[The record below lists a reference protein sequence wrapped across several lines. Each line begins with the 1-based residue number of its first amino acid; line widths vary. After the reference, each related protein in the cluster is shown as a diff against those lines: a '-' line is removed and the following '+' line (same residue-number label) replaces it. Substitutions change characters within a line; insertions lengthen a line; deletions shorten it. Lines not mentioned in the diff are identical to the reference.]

1 MSQRYIV
8 LRMASTRDLQD
19 EQWMSARPRYYST
32 PADFRQQP
40 PPVTPSSSLRL
51 SVASNRVP
59 NLRRA
64 ASAAVRSTGDLV
76 SLPSSAYG
84 AGVPHSL
91 RYQGH
96 EAARSAHDLR
106 SGERESA
113 VGRKRSFR
121 KASVLRRD
129 RELLDAVPDT
139 ESTMSS
145 PDDLED
151 VAEEELVNMDE
162 CDNEEDDED
171 DRMLAAWQRARQ
183 QSNVPLQEGTA
194 YQNGVEA
201 QAQAAIDDE
210 GKFRLS
216 KEAMFFV
223 AAFIVLLTSGG
234 LILGFGPIYSALVRE
249 GQWSELCGDTNDQ
262 QQQSPCPTQEIHL
275 QYVFSTSFL
284 CLSAANAF
292 FGVFLDFFGP
302 RLTAILGLVLS
313 AVGNFALAYG
323 DSHTGYGSWLILGYA
338 LIGAGG
344 TGSYLAAFQ
353 LLQLYRVQGFV
364 CSTLSSL
371 FNCSGYIY
379 MALEIDFV
387 TRSIFFRVYGYV
399 RAQTMVKWEHNV
411 LTVLLGCVSV

>member
-19 EQWMSARPRYYST
+19 EQWTSARPRYYST
-32 PADFRQQP
+32 PADFRQP
-40 PPVTPSSSLRL
+40 PPVTSPPSSSLRL
-51 SVASNRVP
+51 SVVNNRVP

-64 ASAAVRSTGDLV
+64 TSAAVRSTGDLV
-76 SLPSSAYG
+76 SLPSSAAAAY
-84 AGVPHSL
+84 GVPHSL
-91 RYQGH
+91 RYHGH

-121 KASVLRRD
+121 KAGVLRRD

-139 ESTMSS
+139 ETTMSS

-151 VAEEELVNMDE
+151 VAEEELVDMDE
-162 CDNEEDDED
+162 WENEEDDED

-183 QSNVPLQEGTA
+183 QSNAPLQEGTA
-194 YQNGVEA
+194 YQDDVDA
-201 QAQAAIDDE
+201 QAQAAVDDK

-262 QQQSPCPTQEIHL
+262 QQQSPCPSQEIHL

-302 RLTAILGLVLS
+302 RLTAILGLMLS

-323 DSHTGYGSWLILGYA
+323 DSRTGYGSWLILGYA
-338 LIGAGG
+338 LVGAGG

-399 RAQTMVKWEHNV
+399 HRRW
-411 LTVLLGCVSV
+411 

>member
-19 EQWMSARPRYYST
+19 EHWTSAQARPRYYST
-32 PADFRQQP
+32 PADFRALNQQVQP
-40 PPVTPSSSLRL
+40 QPSTSPSSSLRL
-51 SVASNRVP
+51 SVSSNRVP

-76 SLPSSAYG
+76 SLPSSLAAYG
-84 AGVPHSL
+84 IPHSL
-91 RYQGH
+91 RYHGH
-96 EAARSAHDLR
+96 DSIARSSTSDVFH
-106 SGERESA
+106 SGCSEREGVA
-113 VGRKRSFR
+113 GRKRSFR
-121 KASVLRRD
+121 KASSSTLRRD
-129 RELLDAVPDT
+129 RELLDAVQDT
-139 ESTMSS
+139 EETMSS
-145 PDDLED
+145 PDDLEG
-151 VAEEELVNMDE
+151 VVEEELF
-162 CDNEEDDED
+162 NEDDKEDDEN

-183 QSNVPLQEGTA
+183 KSSATVQEGTL
-194 YQNGVEA
+194 YQDDVEA
-201 QAQAAIDDE
+201 QAANDDDD
-210 GKFRLS
+210 GKYRLS

-249 GQWSELCGDTNDQ
+249 GQWSELCGDSVEDQ
-262 QQQSPCPTQEIHL
+262 QQQSPCPSQEIHL

-313 AVGNFALAYG
+313 ATGNFALAYG
-323 DSHTGYGSWLILGYA
+323 DSRTGYGSWIIIGYA
-338 LIGAGG
+338 LIGSGG

-399 RAQTMVKWEHNV
+399 Q
-411 LTVLLGCVSV
+411 